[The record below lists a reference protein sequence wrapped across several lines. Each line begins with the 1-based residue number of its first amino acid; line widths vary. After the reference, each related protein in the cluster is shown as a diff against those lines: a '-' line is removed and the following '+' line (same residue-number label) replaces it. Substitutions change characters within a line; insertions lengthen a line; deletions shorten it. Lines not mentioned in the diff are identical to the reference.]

1 MLFLHLDKPP
11 PYGACDNLQFN
22 KDRDSDGGWKGS
34 GWYRVMKKAG
44 TELVHN
50 RILAA
55 GLCNAKKPG
64 WVNGALPENSGETVA
79 REYCFNWQRIP
90 TDPDVVP
97 ERNDCDA
104 TTNIKITKCNH
115 FYVYRL
121 NNLDTEYNNNNTE
134 LSCTYRYCT
143 T

>member
-1 MLFLHLDKPP
+1 
-11 PYGACDNLQFN
+11 
-22 KDRDSDGGWKGS
+22 
-34 GWYRVMKKAG
+34 MKKAG

-50 RILAA
+50 RILSA
-55 GLCNAKKPG
+55 GRCNARKPG

-104 TTNIKITKCNH
+104 TTNITVH
-115 FYVYRL
+115 PSSGLLTL
-121 NNLDTEYNNNNTE
+121 NGNVVGTANINSQAVTRSTQAE
-134 LSCTYRYCT
+134 LSSAEEYGQREGEDCPPAQVLHHAMLHH
-143 T
+143 